1 MTVWMTGLA
10 ASGKTTLATALE
22 KHLLEDHR
30 LVVVLDGDHVRKDL
44 CQDLGFSEIDR
55 CENVR
60 RIGAV
65 ARLFAKK
72 GFVAVC
78 NCISP
83 SEKTRRAV
91 RQAHQKSQIP
101 FIEIYVATPLSICEK
116 WDTKNIYAR
125 ARQGILK
132 SVVGFD
138 LLYEPPPKPELT
150 LRPDETP
157 LAENVQ
163 KILTLLSQKT

>member
-1 MTVWMTGLA
+1 MTVWLTGLA

-22 KHLLEDHR
+22 KRLLENHA
-30 LVVVLDGDHVRKDL
+30 LVVVLDGDQVRKDL
-44 CQDLGFSEIDR
+44 CQDLGFSEADR
-55 CENVR
+55 FENVR

-65 ARLFAKK
+65 ARLFTKK
-72 GFVAVC
+72 GFIAIC

-83 SEKTRRAV
+83 SAKARAAV
-91 RQAHQKSQIP
+91 RHAHQDYQLP
-101 FIEIYVATPLSICEK
+101 FVEIYVATPLCICEQ

-132 SVVGFD
+132 SVVGID
-138 LLYEPPPKPELT
+138 LPYEPPIKPELIVW
-150 LRPDETP
+150 PDETP

-163 KILTLLSQKT
+163 KILTLVTLK